1 MTLFELENDNI
12 ILQTGHDFQGYDF
25 VWYDNPVDHF
35 DLTSI
40 QSRVT
45 SFQQLKYYAEV
56 LFYLNPDINYNV
68 FQGLFRYTGTR
79 ESGKCIRT
87 YSKARIDQMTEEVY
101 KIQKHPYCRRTRRI
115 MFNPEKIISH
125 EEKLAISSHII
136 KRGLAFTKE
145 DVERVISQ
153 LSDSQRIITGEA
165 ISKELLC
172 SRRTVSRIIDDNLK
186 KMIQELN
193 KKIRREQSISKAI
206 EWIDVLS
213 DSGDGM
219 KMQDL
224 KKITNIRDYSIIK
237 EAMSRYENLF

>member
-56 LFYLNPDINYNV
+56 LFYLNPDIDYNI

-237 EAMSRYENLF
+237 EAMSRYEKLF

>member
-56 LFYLNPDINYNV
+56 LFYLNPDIDYNI

-136 KRGLAFTKE
+136 KRGLTFTKE
-145 DVERVISQ
+145 DIHKAIAQ
-153 LSDSQRIITGEA
+153 LFDSQRIITQEA
-165 ISKELLC
+165 IAKELMC
-172 SRRTVSRIIDDNLK
+172 SRRTVNRVCDTETN
-186 KMIQELN
+186 KMIKNFN
-193 KKIRREQSISKAI
+193 KEIRREQSISKAI

-237 EAMSRYENLF
+237 EAMSRYEKLF

>member
-56 LFYLNPDINYNV
+56 LFYLNPDIDYNI

-101 KIQKHPYCRRTRRI
+101 KIQKHPYCRRTRRV

-136 KRGLAFTKE
+136 RRGLAFTKE

-237 EAMSRYENLF
+237 EAMSRYEKLF

>member
-1 MTLFELENDNI
+1 VTLFELENDNI

-56 LFYLNPDINYNV
+56 LFYLNPDIDYNI

-237 EAMSRYENLF
+237 EAMSRYEKLF

>member
-56 LFYLNPDINYNV
+56 LFYLNPDIDYNI

-136 KRGLAFTKE
+136 RRGLAFTKV
-145 DVERVISQ
+145 DVHKAIAQ
-153 LSDSQRIITGEA
+153 LFDSQRIITQEA
-165 ISKELLC
+165 IAKELMC
-172 SRRTVSRIIDDNLK
+172 SRRTVNRVCDTETN
-186 KMIQELN
+186 KMIKNFN
-193 KKIRREQSISKAI
+193 KEIRREQSISKAI

-237 EAMSRYENLF
+237 EAMSRYEKLF

>member
-56 LFYLNPDINYNV
+56 LFYLNPDIDYNI

-101 KIQKHPYCRRTRRI
+101 KIQKHPYCRRTRR
-115 MFNPEKIISH
+115 
-125 EEKLAISSHII
+125 KL
-136 KRGLAFTKE
+136 R
-145 DVERVISQ
+145 DCR
-153 LSDSQRIITGEA
+153 D
-165 ISKELLC
+165 ELLVC
-172 SRRTVSRIIDDNLK
+172 SGR
-186 KMIQELN
+186 
-193 KKIRREQSISKAI
+193 
-206 EWIDVLS
+206 
-213 DSGDGM
+213 
-219 KMQDL
+219 
-224 KKITNIRDYSIIK
+224 
-237 EAMSRYENLF
+237 

>member
-56 LFYLNPDINYNV
+56 LFFLNPDIDYNI

-237 EAMSRYENLF
+237 EAMSRYEKLF